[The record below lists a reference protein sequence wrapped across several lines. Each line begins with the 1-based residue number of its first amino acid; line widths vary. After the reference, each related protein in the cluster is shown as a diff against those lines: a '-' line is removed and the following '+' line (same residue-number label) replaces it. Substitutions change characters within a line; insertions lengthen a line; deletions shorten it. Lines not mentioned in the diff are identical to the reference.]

1 MSQFKV
7 SSLSSSRHRRRRLFG
22 LRAEA
27 EENAFFSSRRY
38 PVRRLFVMQ
47 PSASAE
53 NPKRLVI
60 ATRIGL
66 GLKNAIQG
74 SRVWLIVVDGFLP
87 SNQHQAE
94 RSFVSSREKAH
105 IRRALHLISFLAS
118 HLITNYKHIRAA
130 ISNPLPGS
138 HPHLREHFEL
148 ALCLPT
154 SSSLTRL
161 CG

>member
-60 ATRIGL
+60 ATRIGSD
-66 GLKNAIQG
+66 GRMQFKAVEFG
-74 SRVWLIVVDGFLP
+74 SSSSTGFLP